1 MRRYFTVLS
10 NSYRGYRL
18 LVTAAGADARLASG
32 SVHVQVRAD
41 VRRRQC
47 LCVDNQHHRHRA
59 RPLPGLYHPTT
70 ATVSHRTRPDPW
82 PTLGRRS
89 RVVASLSTDFLLLQ
103 INLFLHEFMSYS
115 AQMRPIATDVWA
127 A

>member
-18 LVTAAGADARLASG
+18 LVTATGADARLASG

-70 ATVSHRTRPDPW
+70 ATVSHRTRPDP
-82 PTLGRRS
+82 TRGQLS
-89 RVVASLSTDFLLLQ
+89 ADAAALSLRYRLTFCC
-103 INLFLHEFMSYS
+103 Y
-115 AQMRPIATDVWA
+115 R
-127 A
+127 